1 MRCSAHADSG
11 QEAQSLADPQDT
23 DTGQPFCAHTH
34 GQAAAGPMDRSIRF
48 SVSKK
53 ARRLR
58 GFSGTIV
65 GKFRSMPVQ
74 KNFFSAALPDALW
87 RPASPLS
94 SFPQGRPIHPSPV
107 VFTLSRYAGP
117 GDDIPLRTVLSPALP
132 PLIKGWICPHR
143 IQATLLPPHKKHLPM
158 TGLSQRLL
166 RSSSTQSPITA
177 PNRRPRRTRAP
188 HAPREPA
195 AVVDSKRETPGD
207 PRARG
212 IRRPHAPLA
221 LTGTKVFAGMGA
233 RGKGSLFQ
241 KAALP
246 PNDPG
251 SANRQTSPL
260 PPRRLRSCSPLP
272 SGPRLGKDAANKRR
286 WRD

>member
-1 MRCSAHADSG
+1 MR
-11 QEAQSLADPQDT
+11 T
-23 DTGQPFCAHTH
+23 
-34 GQAAAGPMDRSIRF
+34 AGKRP
-48 SVSKK
+48 K
-53 ARRLR
+53 
-58 GFSGTIV
+58 
-65 GKFRSMPVQ
+65 
-74 KNFFSAALPDALW
+74 ALPTRRIRTRDSRFVPTLTD
-87 RPASPLS
+87 RPQPAPWTAPSASLSARKHAACGDFQEPLSASPDRCLCKKI
-94 SFPQGRPIHPSPV
+94 FFQPLCRMPCGDPLLPCL
-107 VFTLSRYAGP
+107 LSRYAGP

>member
-1 MRCSAHADSG
+1 MCPHSRTGRSRPHGLLHPLLCQ
-11 QEAQSLADPQDT
+11 QESTPPAGIFRNHCRQVPIDA
-23 DTGQPFCAHTH
+23 CA
-34 GQAAAGPMDRSIRF
+34 
-48 SVSKK
+48 KK
-53 ARRLR
+53 
-58 GFSGTIV
+58 
-65 GKFRSMPVQ
+65 
-74 KNFFSAALPDALW
+74 FFSAALPDALW

-188 HAPREPA
+188 YAPREPA
-195 AVVDSKRETPGD
+195 AVVDSKGETPGA
-207 PRARG
+207 PRPRG
-212 IRRPHAPLA
+212 ARRPHAPLP
-221 LTGTKVFAGMGA
+221 LTETKVFAGMGA

-246 PNDPG
+246 PNGPG
-251 SANRQTSPL
+251 SCQQTDQPPSSPPPPLLL
-260 PPRRLRSCSPLP
+260 PLAFRAQIGQRCDQQ
-272 SGPRLGKDAANKRR
+272 KEMA
-286 WRD
+286 